1 VQGITS
7 AQTSS
12 ASGSTHTYNS
22 NTIGIREAWLLFPVA
37 DTGFS
42 IKGGHQLL
50 QLGNGLFF
58 RSQHFGSDA
67 WVLFRDDGPN
77 HLGLVDVKVAE
88 GATNKSD
95 DVDGYAFIDTFKF
108 SDAAKVG
115 FDFTAV
121 NDRKNALGFSGGTNE
136 TQAQNIGLNFAG
148 KVGPV
153 NLKAQADFQMGKAKQ
168 ANLNGSGAD
177 ANFKGTELWVR
188 GDVTMDPVAVNFT
201 LAQGSGPK
209 VNQKD
214 YNQFVTFL
222 DIDPHY
228 TFLYEYK
235 IAGACGLKNQGFCN
249 TTALNAGAKF
259 AATKNLSIGAD
270 LWILQATE
278 KVASKKTGAAAGATS
293 SDLGMELDV
302 KISWK
307 LGDSLVWNWDLGYL
321 APGDGLGNDAAMGAQ
336 GILAYTF

>member
-1 VQGITS
+1 MALAADVTVGGTVQLRSREFNNLSFDDKNGALDQVDTQERVMVDVNAKSGDVKAKISIWNDFDTWGRFESVQGITS

-249 TTALNAGAKF
+249 TCA
-259 AATKNLSIGAD
+259 
-270 LWILQATE
+270 
-278 KVASKKTGAAAGATS
+278 
-293 SDLGMELDV
+293 
-302 KISWK
+302 
-307 LGDSLVWNWDLGYL
+307 
-321 APGDGLGNDAAMGAQ
+321 
-336 GILAYTF
+336 